1 MPTAPAAMSATPRF
15 AARPPPAESVAALTA
30 MGFDEGSVRRALA
43 DAGNDLAVATESLLD
58 DGAR

>member
-1 MPTAPAAMSATPRF
+1 
-15 AARPPPAESVAALTA
+15 VDALTA

-43 DAGNDLAVATESLLD
+43 DAGNDLVVATESLLG